1 LHRVN
6 IGRGAKLWSEWVAS
20 ASVIEFVHSASDNW
34 DAERLR
40 ASVQNRPIYLKARRI
55 TDVVLVLLISPF
67 ALAILFC
74 AAVVTAIF
82 MGTPVFIAQDRV
94 GLHGCVFKLLKLRT
108 MVSKSSDDSCSTAPD
123 HARVTSLGKFMRRSH
138 LDELPQ
144 LWNVLIGDM
153 SFIGPRPEQ
162 EFLVKEYRESLEN
175 YELRHIVRP
184 GLSGMAQV
192 YYGYASDLSET
203 REKLKYDLFYVQNLG
218 WRLDFNILLRTAAIY
233 MNPLYVR

>member
-1 LHRVN
+1 MAL
-6 IGRGAKLWSEWVAS
+6 LVA
-20 ASVIEFVHSASDNW
+20 
-34 DAERLR
+34 
-40 ASVQNRPIYLKARRI
+40 
-55 TDVVLVLLISPF
+55 PF
-67 ALAILFC
+67 ALLILLC
-74 AAVVTAIF
+74 AAALTAIF
-82 MGTPVFIAQDRV
+82 MGMPIFIAQDRV
-94 GLHGCVFKLLKLRT
+94 GLDGRVFKLLKLRT
-108 MVSKSSDDSCSTAPD
+108 MSHRSSTDDRLTAPND
-123 HARVTSLGKFMRRSH
+123 DRVTAFGGFMRRSH

-162 EFLVKEYRESLEN
+162 EFLVKEYREALEN

-203 REKLKYDLFYVQNLG
+203 SEKLKYDLFYVQNLG
-218 WRLDFNILLRTAAIY
+218 LRLDLQIFLRTAAIY

>member
-1 LHRVN
+1 
-6 IGRGAKLWSEWVAS
+6 VAS
-20 ASVIEFVHSASDNW
+20 ASVIEFVNSTSSNW

-40 ASVQNRPIYLKARRI
+40 ASVQNRPIYLRARRV
-55 TDVVLVLLISPF
+55 TDAGLVLLFSPLT
-67 ALAILFC
+67 LAILFC
-74 AAVVTAIF
+74 AAVATAIF
-82 MGTPVFIAQDRV
+82 MGTPVFISQDRV
-94 GLHGCVFKLLKLRT
+94 GLHGRVFKLFKLRT
-108 MVSKSSDDSCSTAPD
+108 MMGKSSEEYISTALD
-123 HARVTSLGKFMRRSH
+123 DARVTSLGKFMRRSH

-153 SFIGPRPEQ
+153 SLIGPRPEQ
-162 EFLVKEYRESLEN
+162 EFFVKEYRESLAN

-203 REKLKYDLFYVQNLG
+203 REKLRYDLFYIQNLG
-218 WRLDFNILLRTAAIY
+218 WRLDFNILMRTAAIY